1 MSNQHGDNVHPQ
13 EEYDHAIQKHDPQEG
28 FDYSEPAARPIWGFA
43 IGSIVLLVLLIL
55 AVQAYFDKIWNEA
68 VYEKV
73 LSVPGA
79 EVGDLHNLEN
89 WRLTHYEY
97 TDPSKTTV
105 RIPLEEARKAFL
117 ADAQAGKTFYPAKP
131 TEPKPETADA
141 PAAAPG
147 APGAPAAGTPGA
159 PPAAGAA
166 PGPASGAS
174 AAAKK

>member
-1 MSNQHGDNVHPQ
+1 MSDQHGNVHPQ
-13 EEYDHAIQKHDPQEG
+13 EEYDHAIQKHDPKEG
-28 FDYSEPAARPIWGFA
+28 FDYSEPAARSIWGFA
-43 IGSIVLLVLLIL
+43 IGSIVLLVAVIL
-55 AVQAYFDKIWNEA
+55 AVQSYFDKLWDEA

-97 TDPSKTTV
+97 TDPSKTAV
-105 RIPLEEARKAFL
+105 RIPLQEAKKAFL

-131 TEPKPETADA
+131 TEPKPETADT

-147 APGAPAAGTPGA
+147 APGAPGT

-166 PGPASGAS
+166 PAAANAAP